1 MKIVFCYE
9 TVLIEKVP
17 GKGEDEENCLD
28 MIRND
33 EEDVGGGGS
42 VLKVRSELRQ
52 ERERIWS
59 RQCQD

>member
-1 MKIVFCYE
+1 ME
-9 TVLIEKVP
+9 VL
-17 GKGEDEENCLD
+17 GKEGGEANCLD
-28 MIRND
+28 MTRKD